1 MIEVFLSRYGYL
13 AVFALLV
20 GAGVGVPTPEE
31 PTQLAAG
38 VMAQQGLLS
47 LAPAMAI
54 CWTGIVVGDLLWF
67 LLAQRLGPPIL
78 GHKTLRRVL
87 TPERRARVEA
97 HLARHAFLTVM
108 VSRHL
113 SGLRLAAF
121 ALAATHG
128 VRRRT
133 FLAADALSA
142 LISVPLVVSAG
153 YVGANHLTK
162 VRSDVRTVEL
172 AILATAIAAALVVLA
187 VRRVRRGRRLRES
200 SQSNP
205 PAASRQA

>member
-1 MIEVFLSRYGYL
+1 MIEAFLSRYGYL

-20 GAGVGVPTPEE
+20 GAGVGVPAPEE

-38 VMAQQGLLS
+38 VMAQRGLLS

-54 CWTGIVVGDLLWF
+54 CWTGIVVGDLIWF

-78 GHKTLRRVL
+78 GHRTLRRVL

-142 LISVPLVVSAG
+142 LLSVPLVVSAG
-153 YVGANHLTK
+153 YVGADHLSR
-162 VRSDVRTVEL
+162 VRSGVRAVEL
-172 AILATAIAAALVVLA
+172 TILAAAVAVALIALA
-187 VRRVRRGRRLRES
+187 VRRVRRGRRAR
-200 SQSNP
+200 
-205 PAASRQA
+205 AAEDTPSAPGQA